1 MEELLMSR
9 VRVGLLSLLAV
20 LAVSA
25 AMSASA
31 SAHEW
36 KINGTVVNTSL
47 AVTST
52 GGAFQLLAGA
62 IEVKCTGV
70 TDKGTVNKGGVDEA
84 TEIKFTGC
92 TTNEVG
98 CLVKSAG
105 APAKAGEIIVQS
117 IPTLLVTGKTSTGTE
132 VLTDEFKQK
141 ANGEFVTLET
151 GKKEIAGNNLTEL
164 CTNFPHTSK
173 VTGHVAA
180 IVENSTQTLNFPNPE
195 LQGNTLVAFG
205 KNAKLFGTDK
215 QALVKGGTLT
225 GV

>member
-1 MEELLMSR
+1 MREMSR
-9 VRVGLLSLLAV
+9 NTTILLV
-20 LAVSA
+20 IFTA
-25 AMSASA
+25 ATLGHTTSSI
-31 SAHEW
+31 AHEW

-52 GGAFQLLAGA
+52 GGMFQLLLGA
-62 IEVKCTGV
+62 LEVQCTGV
-70 TDKGTVNKGGVDEA
+70 TDKGTVNKGGADEA

-92 TTNEVG
+92 TTNETG

-105 APAKAGEIIVQS
+105 APAKAGEIIVTS

-141 ANGEFVTLET
+141 ANGEFLTLET
-151 GKKEIAGNNLTEL
+151 GKKGIASNTLTEL
-164 CTNFPHTSK
+164 CTNFPHSSK
-173 VTGHVAA
+173 VTGHTSA

-195 LQGNTLVAFG
+195 LQGNALVLFG
-205 KNAKLFGTDK
+205 KNAKLFGSDK
-215 QALVKGGTLT
+215 RTLVKGGTLT

>member
-1 MEELLMSR
+1 MSR
-9 VRVGLLSLLAV
+9 IRVGLLSLLAV
-20 LAVSA
+20 LAVGA
-25 AMSASA
+25 TMSASA

-52 GGAFQLLAGA
+52 GGQFQLVAGTNVA
-62 IEVKCTGV
+62 QCTGV
-70 TDKGTVNKGGVDEA
+70 TDKGTVNKGGADEA

-92 TTNEVG
+92 TTNETG

-105 APAKAGEIIVQS
+105 APAKAGEIIVTS

-132 VLTDEFKQK
+132 VVADEFKQK

-151 GKKEIAGNNLTEL
+151 GKKEIASNTLTEI
-164 CTNFPHTSK
+164 CTTFPHASK

-180 IVENSTQTLNFPNPE
+180 IVENGTQTLNFPNPE

-205 KNAKLFGTDK
+205 KNAKLFGSDQ

>member
-1 MEELLMSR
+1 MPRNTTIILVMII
-9 VRVGLLSLLAV
+9 
-20 LAVSA
+20 A
-25 AMSASA
+25 ATLGHATSSI
-31 SAHEW
+31 AHEW

-52 GGAFQLLAGA
+52 GGAFQLVAGTLT
-62 IEVKCTGV
+62 IQCTGV

-92 TTNEVG
+92 TTNETG

-105 APAKAGEIIVQS
+105 APAKAGEIIVKS

-132 VLTDEFKQK
+132 VLADEFKQK
-141 ANGEFVTLET
+141 ASGEFVTLET
-151 GKKEIAGNNLTEL
+151 GKKEIAGNTLTEG
-164 CTNFPHTSK
+164 CTNFFQSSK

-180 IVENSTQTLNFPNPE
+180 IVENGTQTLNFPNPE
-195 LQGNTLVAFG
+195 LQGNTLVLFG
-205 KNAKLFGTDK
+205 KNAKLFGSDK
-215 QALVKGGTLT
+215 RALVKGGTLT